1 MGTFQ
6 KIIHTYEPKDVILGP
21 DQLEQ
26 FKDDLGKVDPEEI
39 ESAADGERFILL
51 LKKFRETVERNNRLN
66 GDNYPHLLKSLLA
79 VGADG
84 LYSDN
89 LRFIFE
95 LIQNVDDCSFP
106 TPDDCKLDMQFDFNG
121 GRIILTYNET
131 GFTPFNVFA
140 ITGIAE
146 AAKNITAHKKEIGE
160 KGIGFKSVFGVATK
174 VLIRSG
180 WFSFELHKDHFTIP
194 IPAYADDRFHPGTE
208 MTLFMPAGKTRS
220 IYDELKE
227 KYCEKDALFNRNPL
241 LFLNK
246 LTYLKMHFDIYRS
259 MEFCVSRSEIEH
271 QDEISREDN
280 IIISVDLHDHDHQY
294 HEVNETKKITCTRYT
309 YNVNYGH
316 NVCKSRYG
324 VNTAVGSMNGKDMH
338 LQVVV
343 PHIEDLHAVGNG
355 SLYSFLPTKLK
366 LTVPIVCHVPFK
378 LDASREFVD
387 DQDENLWFRESS
399 KHFANLMMHV
409 YSDWSKTVKEQ
420 ILYYLP
426 GISESLV
433 AKNNGKEHCLRKQS
447 VFSGSYFLEQPLLH
461 TTNGQYH
468 CAKDILCFDPA
479 ESLPMPESVH
489 RMMNYQRD
497 LFIPP
502 TDIDL
507 HRFGIQPIQ
516 KVYLKLF
523 NLALLKP
530 EITAEALKYLD
541 DSPFEYPSKSLSLTK
556 SLPLV
561 TSQIIE
567 IMKYPALVN
576 IFQSTAVKSI
586 REAKRPSFVVEAE
599 GHSRLQEIL
608 YSGFDPSETPKLVA
622 QYLKTIGYNCLCM
635 DIGERQYLP
644 CYNAIILSRH
654 NPLSAFAAFCRA
666 IDDRDTF
673 AIRVALR
680 EASERLNQYVDNNL
694 GSPEEYLKLL
704 RDIRRIVK
712 DSLGKKGY
720 KNYLDL
726 ILKSG
731 TDKGRFIQELLQNA
745 DDCQYPSGVIPS
757 FSVSVVGTKIIT
769 ECNEV
774 GFNRNNIRAI
784 TAIGESTKNRLLD
797 GKLQTIGEKGVGF
810 KSIFAVASEVKIY
823 SGDYN
828 FSLSDQE
835 PTIPKLITSPLEKV
849 SGTKMEIS
857 LKNGNNVPDFTDKA
871 LLELCLCLRNLKQ
884 IVINGRRVS
893 IEDSNDIRTIKVD
906 RKTYQFK
913 RFKHRFTVSNKE
925 AIAECENG
933 SRLISP
939 VQQIVCYV
947 PEKNEQSEY
956 PLYSGLPT
964 KHKIKVPMIID
975 APFELTTSREEIE
988 LGSILW
994 NDAIRK
1000 EMYAAILNVIEE
1012 LRHSQRAR
1020 VLRFARFVPRRLGSD
1035 TRYFN
1040 DISDTDYIN
1049 DFGYL
1054 SLLSKAELLPTFD
1067 FDVFVAP
1074 IEKKAT
1080 RFPRVANLLFA
1091 NGEFGYAIPAGII
1104 DLPGT
1109 EYDPLMNALKYETA
1123 GFEKVL
1129 PILEQHAERNIQND
1143 VFRETLYEYLQNA
1156 PSEYHSRV
1164 AKLAIIPV
1172 YGSSAGTTNY
1182 ISWKEESIFVKKGAN
1197 TSSDD
1202 YYVLN
1207 DTLLPKS
1214 SCEKMLGVNINE
1226 MNKEWEQTRYNEKLH
1241 SIIRGSNMEDIYYYL
1256 ISEFSNGMF
1265 AKYNSIGTL
1274 LELKEYIPLKNQC
1287 NEITVTEL
1295 FLCNQPEG
1303 YFPVDIIRKSTVH
1316 QECTQFAALLKCKD
1330 LSTIYYEDIRNNT
1343 NGLLLT
1349 ADDVETLIDEYFK
1362 NSDEILRGFY
1372 QDGLL
1377 LDELLTDYNLDYI
1390 VMGRGMTSY
1399 QQFVFPENPVK
1410 NFQQLR
1416 AHIKKQMQNPI
1427 RIISE
1432 RVERTVQRG
1441 KRSDGSTFALD
1452 SNDARKKTLT
1462 TYSPEGSYGQCFCQ
1476 MCRRVKPYSLI
1487 EVNNIQTTPEYY
1499 FDQMRVSLCLE
1510 CSKHFEALRSNT
1522 KIRDA
1527 YIAAIKNAKITTQG
1541 TIDIPIGNEEKLTFT
1556 ATHLAE
1562 IQEILKNT
1570 PQKLKSQR

>member
-6 KIIHTYEPKDVILGP
+6 KLIQTYEPKDVILGP

-26 FKDDLGKVDPEEI
+26 FKADLGKVDSEEI
-39 ESAADGERFILL
+39 HSSVDGERFILL
-51 LKKFRETVERNNRLN
+51 LKKFRETVERNNKLN
-66 GDNYPHLLKSLLA
+66 GDNYPNLLKSLLA

-84 LYSDN
+84 LYSNN

-106 TPDDCKLDMQFDFNG
+106 SPDDCKLDMQFDFNG

-131 GFTPFNVFA
+131 GFSPFNVFA

-160 KGIGFKSVFGVATK
+160 KGIGFKSVFGVASK

-194 IPAYADDRFHPGTE
+194 IPAYSDDRFHPGTE
-208 MTLFMPAGKTRS
+208 MTLYMPSGKTKS

-227 KYCEKDALFNRNPL
+227 QYCRKDALFNRNPL

-246 LTYLKMHFDIYRS
+246 LTHLKMHFDTFRS
-259 MEFCVSRSEIEH
+259 MEFYVSRSEIEH
-271 QDEISREDN
+271 QNEITREDN
-280 IIISVDLHDHDHQY
+280 IVISIDLHDHDHQY
-294 HEVNETKKITCTRYT
+294 HEVNETEKITCTRYT

-324 VNTAVGSMNGKDMH
+324 MNTAVGSVNGKDMH

-343 PHIEDLHAVGNG
+343 PHVEDLHAVGNG
-355 SLYSFLPTKLK
+355 SLYSFLPTQLK

-387 DQDENLWFRESS
+387 DQDENSWFRESS
-399 KHFANLMMHV
+399 KHLAKLMMHV

-426 GISESLV
+426 GISESLF
-433 AKNNGKEHCLRKQS
+433 AKNNGKEQCLRKQS
-447 VFSGSYFLEQPLLH
+447 VFSGSHFLEQPLLH

-468 CAKDILCFDPA
+468 CAKDVLCFDPA
-479 ESLPMPESVH
+479 ESIPTPESVH
-489 RMMNYQRD
+489 RMMNYQRE

-502 TDIDL
+502 NDINL
-507 HRFGIQPIQ
+507 NRFGIQPIQ

-523 NLALLKP
+523 KLALLNP
-530 EITAEALKYLD
+530 GITAEALKYLD
-541 DSPFEYPSKSLSLTK
+541 DSPFEYPSKTLSLDK

-561 TSQIIE
+561 ASQLIE
-567 IMKYPALVN
+567 IMKYPALAT
-576 IFQSTAVKSI
+576 IFQSTAVKAI
-586 REAKRPSFVVEAE
+586 RETKRPSFIVEE
-599 GHSRLQEIL
+599 KELSILQEIL

-622 QYLKTIGYNCLCM
+622 HYLKTSGYNCICM

-644 CYNAIILSRH
+644 CSNAIILSRQ
-654 NPLSAFAAFCRA
+654 NPLSAFAEFCRS

-680 EASERLNQYVDNNL
+680 EASERLNLYVDNNL

-712 DSLGKKGY
+712 DSLGKNGY

-745 DDCQYPSGVIPS
+745 DDCQYPSELIPS
-757 FSVSVVGTKIIT
+757 FSVSIVGTKIIT

-810 KSIFAVASEVKIY
+810 KSIFAVASEVRIY

-835 PTIPKLITSPLEKV
+835 PTIPKPITSPPEKV
-849 SGTKMEIS
+849 SGTKMEIT
-857 LKNGNNVPDFTDKA
+857 LKKGNNAPDFTDKA

-884 IVINGRRVS
+884 IVINGRRVN

-913 RFKHRFTVSNKE
+913 RFEHRFTVSNKE
-925 AIAECENG
+925 ALAERENG

-939 VQQIVCYV
+939 KQQIVCYV
-947 PEKNEQSEY
+947 PEKNEQSDY

-1000 EMYAAILNVIEE
+1000 EMFAAILNVIEE
-1012 LRHSQRAR
+1012 LKHSQRAR
-1020 VLRFARFVPRRLGSD
+1020 VLRFARFVPRRLGSE

-1040 DISDTDYIN
+1040 DISDADYIN

-1067 FDVFVAP
+1067 FDVFATP
-1074 IEKKAT
+1074 MEKKAT

-1129 PILEQHAERNIQND
+1129 PILEQHAERNIQNE
-1143 VFRETLYEYLQNA
+1143 VFRDALYEYLQNV

-1172 YGSSAGTTNY
+1172 YGLSAGTTNY

-1202 YYVLN
+1202 YYILN
-1207 DTLLPKS
+1207 ESLLPKS
-1214 SCEKMLGVNINE
+1214 SCERMLGVNINE
-1226 MNKEWEQTRYNEKLH
+1226 MNKEWEQARYNEKLRT
-1241 SIIRGSNMEDIYYYL
+1241 IIRGTDMEYIYQHL
-1256 ISEFSNGMF
+1256 ITEFSNGAF
-1265 AKYNSIGTL
+1265 NKYNSIGLL

-1287 NEITVTEL
+1287 NEITDTEL

-1303 YFPVDIIRKSTVH
+1303 YFPVDIIRQITIH
-1316 QECTQFAALLKCKD
+1316 QECARFAELLKCKD
-1330 LSTIYYEDIRNNT
+1330 LSTIYYENIRNCT
-1343 NGLLLT
+1343 YGAILT
-1349 ADDVETLIDEYFK
+1349 ADDVETLMDEYFK

-1377 LDELLTDYNLDYI
+1377 TDELLSDYNLDYI
-1390 VMGRGMTSY
+1390 VMGRSMTSY
-1399 QQFVFPENPVK
+1399 QQFAFPEDPVK
-1410 NFQQLR
+1410 NIQQLK
-1416 AHIKKQMQNPI
+1416 AHIKKQLQAPI
-1427 RIISE
+1427 LIVSE
-1432 RVERTVQRG
+1432 PVERTIQRG
-1441 KRSDGSTFALD
+1441 KKPDGSTFALD
-1452 SNDARKKTLT
+1452 SKVARKKTLI
-1462 TYSPEGSYGQCFCQ
+1462 TYTPEDSRTHSFCQ
-1476 MCRRVKPYSLI
+1476 MCRRIKPYSLI
-1487 EVNNIQTTPEYY
+1487 EVNNIQTAPKYY

-1510 CSKHFEALRSNT
+1510 CSKHFEALRSNGKIKDAFLASIMNT
-1522 KIRDA
+1522 KIS
-1527 YIAAIKNAKITTQG
+1527 NQG
-1541 TIDIPIGNEEKLTFT
+1541 TIDIPIGKEEKLTFT

-1570 PQKLKSQR
+1570 LKA